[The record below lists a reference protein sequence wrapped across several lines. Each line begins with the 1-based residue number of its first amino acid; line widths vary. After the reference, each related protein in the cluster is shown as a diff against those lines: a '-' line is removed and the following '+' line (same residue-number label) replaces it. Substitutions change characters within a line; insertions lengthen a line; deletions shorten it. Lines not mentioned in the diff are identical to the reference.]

1 MVNRGGARTVFG
13 PVRSWLFGALLLLG
27 CGLLLK
33 HDASLPQSSHLTPPN
48 QAQVLSAFGKLPI
61 NFEPNQGQADG
72 RVKFLA
78 HGAGYGLY
86 LAPKAALLSFPKRA
100 KGAHGEAAIE
110 MQLAGANENS
120 HLFGTDRQS
129 AYSNYFIGNDP
140 TRWLHKIP
148 QFGRVR
154 YHDIY
159 PGIDLAFYGKQGRLE
174 YDFDV
179 NSGADPRNIEL
190 DFKGANNVTIAANG
204 DLVLSLDGR
213 ELRFESPHV
222 YQNSERGVQT
232 IAGAFVLR
240 GDHRAGFE
248 IGSYDRSRTLVIDP
262 VLAFSTYL
270 GGSGDESCSAVTGL
284 AFVPHCPAIAVDS
297 ASQAYVAGV
306 TTSPSTSAFSGAT
319 PFPVGPLGTANVF
332 IARFNPISSSANSLN
347 YVTYLGGTATQYPA
361 GVAVDSGF
369 NVYVAGTTSS
379 SDFPTTASAYQT
391 APAST
396 GTHVFVS
403 KLDSSGQILQYSTYL
418 SGSGTDL
425 ASALALDSLGRAY
438 VIGITTSSDLQT
450 TPGALQPAPAA
461 ANQFFFSKVDP
472 SLSGTNSRA
481 YLTYIGGS
489 TPSNGIV
496 MGGAVAVDSSSN
508 VYLAGGTNFTDMPTL
523 NAYQTANQGGFDVWA
538 TRLNAPANNTQQ
550 FTPQFETYFGGTG
563 DDIAYGIATDPSST
577 ANTYITGSTTST
589 NIVTIPTNTV
599 TGTTPFPR
607 PSGGGKDAF
616 IAKFGALL
624 TTGTNS
630 GKVPLNYFT
639 YLGGGGTDV
648 GLAIVADSSQN
659 ARVTGWTDSGDFPA
673 TASNPI
679 QGGLAGG
686 KDAFYAQILT
696 TGVSSA
702 TSGLAT
708 YLGGSGNDI
717 GTSLALDSALNT
729 YLTGETSSGT
739 FPTPAHPPVDPPLPP
754 NPSQPYGPS
763 DAFVSQLGPSVVLS
777 MNTPAVNPTP
787 VGIGNQVKFTYSIF
801 NNGDPVSGAVFTDSF
816 AANSSSV
823 TASSTPGTCG
833 SSSGT
838 TLICNLGT
846 IPSSTSTTTAA
857 ATVTVTV
864 NVAVPSST
872 GVIPPQP
879 APIGNSGTLTV
890 TGSNFPPK
898 TATGTATVNDFGV
911 TASPAS
917 ANVLAGAGA
926 TYSVQVTPTG
936 AGFPES
942 VSLACGSGLP
952 SGAACS
958 FINNPIPNM
967 SGGAQSR
974 SFQITTTARVTT
986 PASLFQQ
993 SGPTYAI
1000 WLPIFGVGLMGAGI
1014 SRKRRMLLGAFIA
1027 ALLGVALLQ
1036 AGCGSSSSTTRT
1048 TTGTPAG
1055 TYTVTINATSGSA
1068 TRTTTVQLTVQ

>member
-33 HDASLPQSSHLTPPN
+33 HDASLPQSSHPTPPS
-48 QAQVLSAFGKLPI
+48 QAQVLSAFGKLPLS
-61 NFEPNQGQADG
+61 FEPNRGQANDS
-72 RVKFLA
+72 VKFLA

-110 MQLAGANENS
+110 MRLTGANENS
-120 HLFGTDRQS
+120 RLAGTDRQS

-140 TRWLHKIP
+140 SRWLHNIP
-148 QFGRVR
+148 RFGRVR
-154 YHDIY
+154 YQDIY
-159 PGIDLAFYGKQGRLE
+159 PGIDLAFYGKQGRME

-179 NSGADPRNIEL
+179 NPGADPRKIEL
-190 DFKGANNVTIAANG
+190 DFKGANKVAIAANG
-204 DLVLSLDGR
+204 DLVLSLDSR
-213 ELRFESPHV
+213 ELRFESPRV

-232 IAGAFVLR
+232 IAGSFVLR
-240 GDHRAGFE
+240 GEHRAGFE
-248 IGSYDRSRTLVIDP
+248 VGAYDRSRTLVIDP

-270 GGSGDESCSAVTGL
+270 GGSGDESCSAVTGST
-284 AFVPHCPAIAVDS
+284 FVPHCPAIAVDS
-297 ASQAYVAGV
+297 ASRAYVAGV
-306 TTSPSTSAFSGAT
+306 TTSTGTLSGAT
-319 PFPVGPLGTANVF
+319 PASVGPLGSANVF
-332 IARFNPISSSANSLN
+332 IARFSPITAGPNSLD
-347 YVTYLGGTATQYPA
+347 YVTYLGGTGTQYPA
-361 GVAVDSGF
+361 GVGVDSGF
-369 NVYVAGTTSS
+369 NVYVAGTTNS
-379 SDFPTTASAYQT
+379 SDFPTANAFQ
-391 APAST
+391 ST
-396 GTHVFVS
+396 PVAAGNHVFVS
-403 KLDSSGQILQYSTYL
+403 KLDSSGSLNLYSTYL
-418 SGSGTDL
+418 SGTGTDL
-425 ASALALDSLGRAY
+425 ASGLALDSVGHVY
-438 VIGITTSSDLQT
+438 VIGITSSADFPLT
-450 TPGALQPAPAA
+450 AGALQNTFAPT
-461 ANQFFFSKVDP
+461 NQFFFSKVDP
-472 SLSGTNSRA
+472 SSSGTSSLE
-481 YLTYIGGS
+481 YSTFIGS
-489 TPSNGIV
+489 TTSSGGIV
-496 MGGAVAVDSSSN
+496 SGGAVAVDSSFN
-508 VYLAGGTNFTDMPTL
+508 VYLAGGTNITSMPTL
-523 NAYQTANQGGFDVWA
+523 NAFQSTNQGGFDVWA
-538 TRLNAPANNTQQ
+538 ARLIAPANNTQQ
-550 FTPQFETYFGGTG
+550 YTAQYETYLGGSG
-563 DDIAYGIATDPSST
+563 DDFAYGVAADPSST
-577 ANTYITGSTTST
+577 VNMYITGSTKSPNITPVPVVTSGSPFPQAY
-589 NIVTIPTNTV
+589 NSNG
-599 TGTTPFPR
+599 TGT
-607 PSGGGKDAF
+607 DAF
-616 IAKFGALL
+616 VAKFGALL

-639 YLGGGGTDV
+639 YLGGSGTDV
-648 GLAIVADSSQN
+648 GLAVIADSSQN
-659 ARVTGWTDSGDFPA
+659 ARVTGLTDSGDFPA
-673 TASNPI
+673 INSPV
-679 QGGLAGG
+679 QSSLGGGN
-686 KDAFYAQILT
+686 DAFYARILT
-696 TGVSSA
+696 TGVSS
-702 TSGLAT
+702 TSSSSST
-708 YLGGSGNDI
+708 FLGGSGNDI
-717 GTSLALDSALNT
+717 GTSLAVDAALNT
-729 YLTGETSSGT
+729 YLAGETSSGN
-739 FPTPAHPPVDPPLPP
+739 FPKANPLQA
-754 NPSQPYGPS
+754 SLSGPS
-763 DAFVSQLGPSVVLS
+763 DVFVSQLGPSVVLT
-777 MNTPAVNPTP
+777 MNNPAVNPSP
-787 VGIGNQVKFTYSIF
+787 VGVGNQVKFTYSIF
-801 NNGDPVSGAVFTDSF
+801 NNGDPVNGAVFTDSF

-890 TGSNFPPK
+890 TGSGFSK
-898 TATGTATVNDFGV
+898 TSAATAVVNDFGV
-911 TASPAS
+911 TASPVS
-917 ANVLAGAGA
+917 ATVLAGAGA
-926 TYSVQVTPTG
+926 TYSVKVIPTA

-958 FINNPIPNM
+958 FTNNPIPNM

-986 PASLFQQ
+986 PASLFRP

-1055 TYTVTINATSGSA
+1055 TYTVTVNATSGSA